1 MRTFFALLL
10 IGNIAFAVFQWL
22 LPYEQLFVE
31 TRKIPAAE
39 ELQVLSEANTE
50 IVKQVDV
57 LAEAQT
63 EAQTEEQAPIAVQ
76 NADQS
81 EGVAQGETVVETPPV
96 VPESSEPYLLVT
108 EDDSD
113 KRVCYTIGPVK
124 DKARAIEISGRYSGK
139 RIDTSLKSS
148 LEKQYMGVMVYIGG
162 HKNRADALKTA
173 NKLSAKGLSDHIII
187 NQPDQPDQPN
197 LLSLGVFGLKKNAD
211 RLAYRVKRLGF
222 PAKTEARYRERT
234 IYWVYAEQSSEDELM
249 RLLNQTEFDDGIS
262 QIPTQCLPS

>member
-1 MRTFFALLL
+1 MRAFFALLL

-57 LAEAQT
+57 LAKAQT
-63 EAQTEEQAPIAVQ
+63 EVRAQIPKQTATQTESEAQDEAEVEVGSVVQ
-76 NADQS
+76 
-81 EGVAQGETVVETPPV
+81 
-96 VPESSEPYLLVT
+96 ESTESDLLVT

-187 NQPDQPDQPN
+187 NQPEQPDQPN
-197 LLSLGVFGLKKNAD
+197 LLSLGVFGLKKNAE

-234 IYWVYAEQSSEDELM
+234 IYWIYAEQSSEDELM